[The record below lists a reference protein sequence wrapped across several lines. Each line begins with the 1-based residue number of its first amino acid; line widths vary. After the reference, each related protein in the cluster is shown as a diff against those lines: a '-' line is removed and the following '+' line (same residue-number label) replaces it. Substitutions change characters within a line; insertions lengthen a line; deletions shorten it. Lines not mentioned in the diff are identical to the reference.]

1 MLMDSGF
8 FGTPALFLFSLFLI
22 VSFFPISY
30 CSLLRVLNLIEWD
43 DRLVELI
50 WIIGTQ
56 KRPCSGDVVTA
67 SSKGDRT
74 AMIFSQCDFLYLLCK
89 CYTDV
94 PSYDGT

>member
-1 MLMDSGF
+1 MSKQAQAGARSCMLMDSGIWH
-8 FGTPALFLFSLFLI
+8 ACFLFSLFLI

-30 CSLLRVLNLIEWD
+30 YSLLRVLNLIEWD

-67 SSKGDRT
+67 RPKGDRT
-74 AMIFSQCDFLYLLCK
+74 AMIFSQCDFLYLL
-89 CYTDV
+89 
-94 PSYDGT
+94 

>member
-1 MLMDSGF
+1 MYVDGF
-8 FGTPALFLFSLFLI
+8 WNLARLLFILFALI
-22 VSFFPISY
+22 VSFFPIGY

-67 SSKGDRT
+67 SSKGGRT
-74 AMIFSQCDFLYLLCK
+74 AMIFSQCEFLYILFNS
-89 CYTDV
+89 YT
-94 PSYDGT
+94 